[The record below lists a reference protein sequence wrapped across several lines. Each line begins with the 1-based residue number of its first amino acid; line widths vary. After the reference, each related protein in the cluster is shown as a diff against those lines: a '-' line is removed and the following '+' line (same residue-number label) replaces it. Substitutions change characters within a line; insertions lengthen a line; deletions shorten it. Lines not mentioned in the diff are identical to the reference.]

1 MGWHLQKMGF
11 LVSDMGWSR
20 SKFLD
25 KRCIWDRT
33 TLLPFFD
40 VIFWDGFYRL
50 DGKKAQKWDRV
61 ALSAFLGRLDGWCRW
76 L

>member
-1 MGWHLQKMGF
+1 
-11 LVSDMGWSR
+11 
-20 SKFLD
+20 
-25 KRCIWDRT
+25 
-33 TLLPFFD
+33 

-76 L
+76 LVCRQSAAK